1 MIVTVTM
8 NPAIDKTIEIEALLP
23 GGLNRIQKVEYDAG
37 GKGINVSKTIHE
49 LGGSSIAVGFLGGNA
64 GKTIESVLNEWGIN
78 NDFIWV
84 RGETRTN
91 TKVYEKSGAL
101 TELNEPGPQISKEQ
115 QEELVKKLEGYANEE
130 TLFVLAG
137 SIPNGVDKQIY
148 SEIIPRV
155 HAKGAKVLLDAD
167 GELFRNALK
176 EKPDI
181 IKPNRVEL
189 EEYFGFDYRVSMEE
203 LLEAARKLQA
213 QGIETEKVLLR
224 YAVSHIQELIDDEI
238 PAYITEEMY
247 ISPPIGNDIKTGSIV
262 QAKSDGTY
270 CIVLSPPCDL
280 AMHDGKM
287 KTDRVLICEIDSQD
301 EVNARI
307 VDGIASTTKQAKK
320 IATALNN
327 NYTDYYHWLPQ
338 NTLFSGGYINFRK
351 VITYSPNELCIRFK
365 HPLIKVQESFVKSIL
380 GRFSAYYARQG
391 QPDFNFDKEA
401 TNIVNKLPATV

>member
-203 LLEAARKLQA
+203 LLEAARKLRA
-213 QGIETEKVLLR
+213 QGIETV
-224 YAVSHIQELIDDEI
+224 AVSMGKSGAMMVREGYEVKC
-238 PAYITEEMY
+238 PA
-247 ISPPIGNDIKTGSIV
+247 
-262 QAKSDGTY
+262 
-270 CIVLSPPCDL
+270 LSVKAHSTVGAGDAMVAAL
-280 AMHDGKM
+280 A
-287 KTDRVLICEIDSQD
+287 
-301 EVNARI
+301 
-307 VDGIASTTKQAKK
+307 
-320 IATALNN
+320 
-327 NYTDYYHWLPQ
+327 
-338 NTLFSGGYINFRK
+338 
-351 VITYSPNELCIRFK
+351 
-365 HPLIKVQESFVKSIL
+365 
-380 GRFSAYYARQG
+380 YAW
-391 QPDFNFDKEA
+391 E
-401 TNIVNKLPATV
+401 NKLGNEETVRLCMAASAGAVTTIGTKPPTRALVDELLEQVVIEQISAN